1 MNLRRFSLTG
11 LFCLCLPVFASS
23 DSPSSNSGT
32 APPAPAPAPPPAV
45 VDPIAAAPGSIHTD
59 YRQAKPA
66 WAPAFPTTDYFRQH
80 FGSPVERTELRPPI
94 RLQDFVADGKLEL
107 SLRSYLEL
115 VMANNTDIEIQR
127 LSVDL
132 NRNAIT
138 RAFGIFDPILTG
150 GFNATRSITPA
161 NDVLAGASSV
171 SQLNQP
177 TNLQYSQTFETGTSI
192 NAGFGATKSTTNS
205 SFAVFNPAINANVF
219 LGFTQPLLRNRGSYV
234 TRLPITIARSRL
246 RSAEYS
252 LRDQLMRLIAVA
264 ENAYWDVVGARE
276 QLRVQEKA
284 LELNDASLKRFRREL
299 ELGAI
304 SALEIFEP
312 EATYASSEIQ
322 VTQSRFRLQQTEEA
336 LRRQI
341 GADMDPEVRRLP
353 IVLTEP
359 VLPPTDTTEIDRETT
374 VEKALANR
382 PDLKAILQN
391 LETDNLSIDQA
402 TNALRPDLSLTGRY
416 VAAGRGGIGYQRENA
431 FGQSRIISVIPGG
444 FGDALSQI
452 FDFGFPTYNF
462 GVTLRL
468 PIRDRAAQAN
478 MSDAVLNKR
487 LDTLRARSLE
497 QNIRQDTLTAISQV
511 ESSKM
516 GVRLAVV
523 ARDLAQKQL
532 DAQQKRYDLGTTV
545 IFFVL
550 DAQTRLIQQESQL
563 VNQSIQ
569 YRRNLLS
576 LFQRTGEL
584 LEERDIVVQ

>member
-1 MNLRRFSLTG
+1 MSHRFLPSAG
-11 LFCLCLPVFASS
+11 LFCLSLALSAPS
-23 DSPSSNSGT
+23 DSPSGSSGS
-32 APPAPAPAPPPAV
+32 PPPEPAPAV
-45 VDPIAAAPGSIHTD
+45 VDPIAAAPGSIRTD

-66 WAPAFPTTDYFRQH
+66 WVPSFPSPEYFRQH
-80 FGSPVERTELRPPI
+80 FRGPVERTELRPPV
-94 RLQDFVADGKLEL
+94 RLQDFVVDGKLEL

-127 LSVDL
+127 LSVEL

-138 RAFGIFDPILTG
+138 RAFGVFDPVLSG
-150 GFNATRSITPA
+150 SFNATRSVTPA
-161 NDVLAGASSV
+161 NDVLAGAAAV
-171 SQLNQP
+171 SQLTQP
-177 TNLQYSQTFETGTSI
+177 TNLQYSHTLETGTSI

-205 SFAVFNPAINANVF
+205 SFAVFNPAINANIF
-219 LGFTQPLLRNRGSYV
+219 FGFTQPLLRNRGAYV
-234 TRLPITIARSRL
+234 TRLPVTLARSRL
-246 RSAEYS
+246 RSAEYT
-252 LRDQLMRLIAVA
+252 LRDQLMRLIATA
-264 ENAYWDVVGARE
+264 ENAYWDVVGSRE

-322 VTQSRFRLQQTEEA
+322 VTQARFRLQQTEEV
-336 LRRQI
+336 LRRQM
-341 GADMDPEVRRLP
+341 GADMDPDVRRLP

-359 VLPPTDTTEIDRETT
+359 VLPPTDISEIDRETT

-391 LETDNLSIDQA
+391 MVTDDLSIDQA
-402 TNALRPDLSLTGRY
+402 ANALRPDLSLTGRY
-416 VAAGRGGIGYQRENA
+416 VSAGRGGIGYQRVNA
-431 FGQSRIISVIPGG
+431 FGQSQVVSVIPGG
-444 FGDALSQI
+444 FGDDLSQI
-452 FDFGFPTYNF
+452 FDFGFPTYQF
-462 GVTLRL
+462 GFTLRL

-478 MSDAVLNKR
+478 MSDAVVNKR
-487 LDTLRARSLE
+487 LDVLRARSLE

-511 ESSKM
+511 ESSKA
-516 GVRLAVV
+516 GVRLAIV

-563 VNQSIQ
+563 VNTSIQ
-569 YRRNLLS
+569 YRRNVLS

-584 LEERDIVVQ
+584 LEERGIIIQ